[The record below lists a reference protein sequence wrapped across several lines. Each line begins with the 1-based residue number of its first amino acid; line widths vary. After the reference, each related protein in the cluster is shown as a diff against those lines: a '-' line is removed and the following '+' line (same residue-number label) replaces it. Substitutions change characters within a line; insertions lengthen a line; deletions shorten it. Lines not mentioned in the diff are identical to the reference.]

1 MDSELLFGWSATTW
15 KLVVACIVFVVQP
28 VLVCL
33 ILLTGRKSEADDG
46 GDA

>member
-15 KLVVACIVFVVQP
+15 KVVVACIVFAVQP

-33 ILLTGRKSEADDG
+33 ILSAGRKSEAADG
-46 GDA
+46 EDA